1 MIYDYIWMQ
10 VATALDLAEE
20 YTTTNY
26 NVKLLMMRLNELLA
40 NQTFVGVATSVSVA
54 DFALFFAV
62 SQHMVVILFGLS
74 SSRLLLLL
82 ITDM

>member
-1 MIYDYIWMQ
+1 
-10 VATALDLAEE
+10 
-20 YTTTNY
+20 
-26 NVKLLMMRLNELLA
+26 MMRLNELLA

-62 SQHMVVILFGLS
+62 SQHMVVILFGVT